1 MEKMLLNAWSQAVI
15 NGDHIVE
22 GSVALWCDGGA
33 HFELE
38 DDEFKRSQE
47 NIIVA
52 HTHTLNTNV
61 LL

>member
-1 MEKMLLNAWSQAVI
+1 MEKMLLDAWSQAVI

-33 HFELE
+33 HFELK

-52 HTHTLNTNV
+52 HTRTLNTNV
-61 LL
+61 LF